1 MPCPC
6 VLGTRTL
13 DYLDNYS
20 MADVDRLFGSSTATA
35 TITTTPTPT
44 PTPYIYVYIYIYL
57 CISYIL
63 FRNCTQIHPD
73 GKRLQTTW
81 IRGILMNRNVPVNNK
96 CAVNMLY
103 TMSKT
108 KAVRHPSNPIRYNHI
123 NQDILNLH
131 PDPSLSASASQPKQ
145 RFDSNN
151 TVYTYIYIY
160 TVYTCYNSIYP
171 RTLCLGH
178 MLRPR
183 TPCLGQVFT
192 LCSVSVTLLM
202 MFIVPAKLQANTLLH
217 EISIHGC
224 NINSP

>member
-44 PTPYIYVYIYIYL
+44 PTPYIYVYIYL

-151 TVYTYIYIY
+151 TVYTYIYIQCIHVIIQY
-160 TVYTCYNSIYP
+160 TLGHFAWDI
-171 RTLCLGH
+171 CLGLGH
-178 MLRPR
+178 LAWDK
-183 TPCLGQVFT
+183 CL
-192 LCSVSVTLLM
+192 LCV
-202 MFIVPAKLQANTLLH
+202 Q
-217 EISIHGC
+217 C
-224 NINSP
+224 Q